1 MPFFRLIV
9 MYNFFFAVFLL
20 FFLTVPLLPAQEAAS
35 FPVISRLDMTDTAF
49 KQYSEDV
56 AEARRRIKNRERT
69 GETAEDLAG
78 ALTVYAY
85 KPGNREDAS
94 SSLDAFFLAART
106 NIPYETLATLNRLA
120 HPDSFTASASLL
132 LPSMPGIFIPET
144 PETDLELLIWSGTAQ
159 EGIPITLN
167 RDGVR
172 ERFLFIP
179 GAGFS
184 PTERAFFLQ
193 TGFRYPLRNYRL
205 SSPFGPRVNPVTG
218 NFRIH
223 QGLDLAAPAGSE
235 VYAVRD
241 GEVIDM
247 GADPVYG
254 NYVIIEHGGNWRSLY
269 GHLSKFETALRS
281 RVRSGSLI
289 GRVGSTGQST
299 GPHLHFEL
307 RQNGRAQDPGRLLFS
322 K

>member
-1 MPFFRLIV
+1 MCFCKRQGFSLAFFVVVSI
-9 MYNFFFAVFLL
+9 
-20 FFLTVPLLPAQEAAS
+20 LPAEAPS
-35 FPVISRLDMTDTAF
+35 PLPFPVISRLDMADTAF

-56 AEARRRIKNRERT
+56 AEARRRLRNQDRT

-78 ALTVYAY
+78 ALTVYALNA
-85 KPGNREDAS
+85 PF
-94 SSLDAFFLAART
+94 SLNAFSLAART
-106 NIPYETLATLNRLA
+106 NIPYAALATLNRLA
-120 HPDSFTASASLL
+120 HPNDFTTRPSLL
-132 LPSMPGIFIPET
+132 LPSMPGIFIPEV
-144 PETDLELLIWSGTAQ
+144 PETDLELLLAAGRTADR
-159 EGIPITLN
+159 EGIPITIS
-167 RDGVR
+167 RDGGN

-179 GAGFS
+179 GADFS

-205 SSPFGPRVNPVTG
+205 SSPFGLRVNPVTG

-223 QGLDLAAPAGSE
+223 QGLDLAAPMGSE
-235 VYAVRD
+235 VYAARD
-241 GEVIDM
+241 GEVIEIDT
-247 GADPVYG
+247 DPIYG
-254 NYVIIEHGGNWRSLY
+254 NYLIIEHGGNWRSLY
-269 GHLSKFETALRS
+269 GHLSKFETTLRS